1 MPKKSATLFFVEA
14 YTPNEGE
21 PALSLEYGVL
31 RWSTRENDRPN
42 VYVHTYLKPA
52 TPSRVKWPVAS
63 IEMKI
68 TRNLIDN
75 KGDLPEMDDM
85 LAESYLDQK
94 KLVCFDASIEILVY
108 LVAIRMTSYVQIYD
122 VNDSLINVYGGVIS
136 AMVLI
141 LALLVIRYVL
151 KKEDPA
157 RLTGMEMAKFLAFP
171 IASISM
177 TVAFAY
183 FNKGR
188 EVPEQE
194 IRFFAFIAII
204 FLVSNVY
211 MYWLLRTDVANKI
224 VKEKSLMTEAHAR
237 ELFSLYEQIREEHK
251 AIAGI
256 EHEYK
261 NHMTVISSLAASRKI
276 EELNE
281 YLSELKESV
290 TTVDVI
296 DTGNAVCSALFNAK
310 YAEAAR
316 KGIRVR
322 FDISNLEDMKIKD
335 EEMVI
340 ILSNLFNNAIES
352 CENCLS
358 KKIIELKIDYSN
370 DVLFIA
376 FTNSCNEETVDRDKT
391 PKHGKDTSLMHGHGL
406 SNIQRI
412 VDSYGGQIDIIKNE
426 RFTVRLIIPCGEEK

>member
-1 MPKKSATLFFVEA
+1 MMLFLFDCVNTAVFVILARVFLELFLHPRHISRMRRILITIAWILTEILIVNIFDKIFIAKALMTIGCTVLASVGLFSDSFFKKVV
-14 YTPNEGE
+14 
-21 PALSLEYGVL
+21 LSIIHYG
-31 RWSTRENDRPN
+31 
-42 VYVHTYLKPA
+42 
-52 TPSRVKWPVAS
+52 
-63 IEMKI
+63 
-68 TRNLIDN
+68 
-75 KGDLPEMDDM
+75 
-85 LAESYLDQK
+85 
-94 KLVCFDASIEILVY
+94 FDASIEILVY

-281 YLSELKESV
+281 YLSEMKESV

>member
-1 MPKKSATLFFVEA
+1 MMLFLFDCVNTAVFVILARIFLELFLHPRKISRMRRVLITIAWILTEILIVNIFDKIFIAKALMTIGCTVLASVWLFSDSIIKKVV
-14 YTPNEGE
+14 
-21 PALSLEYGVL
+21 LSIIQYGF
-31 RWSTRENDRPN
+31 
-42 VYVHTYLKPA
+42 
-52 TPSRVKWPVAS
+52 VAS
-63 IEMKI
+63 
-68 TRNLIDN
+68 
-75 KGDLPEMDDM
+75 
-85 LAESYLDQK
+85 
-94 KLVCFDASIEILVY
+94 VEILVY
-108 LVAIRMTSYVQIYD
+108 LFAIRMTSYVQIYD

-141 LALLVIRYVL
+141 LSLLVIRYVL

-171 IASISM
+171 VASISM

-211 MYWLLRTDVANKI
+211 MYWLLKTDVANKI
-224 VKEKSLMTEAHAR
+224 VKEKSSMTEAHAR
-237 ELFSLYEQIREEHK
+237 ELSSLYEQIREEHK
-251 AIAGI
+251 TIAGI

-261 NHMTVISSLAASRKI
+261 NHMTVISSLATSRKI
-276 EELNE
+276 DELNK
-281 YLSELKESV
+281 YLLEMKESV
-290 TTVDVI
+290 TIVDVI

-340 ILSNLFNNAIES
+340 ILSNLFNNAIEA

-376 FTNSCNEETVDRDKT
+376 FTNSCNEESVDRDKT

-412 VDSYGGQIDIIKNE
+412 VDSYSGQIDIIKNE

>member
-1 MPKKSATLFFVEA
+1 M
-14 YTPNEGE
+14 
-21 PALSLEYGVL
+21 
-31 RWSTRENDRPN
+31 
-42 VYVHTYLKPA
+42 
-52 TPSRVKWPVAS
+52 
-63 IEMKI
+63 
-68 TRNLIDN
+68 
-75 KGDLPEMDDM
+75 
-85 LAESYLDQK
+85 
-94 KLVCFDASIEILVY
+94 
-108 LVAIRMTSYVQIYD
+108 QIYD

-188 EVPEQE
+188 EVSEQE

-204 FLVSNVY
+204 FLVY

-237 ELFSLYEQIREEHK
+237 ELSSLYEQIREEHK

-281 YLSELKESV
+281 YLSEMKESV

-322 FDISNLEDMKIKD
+322 FDICNLEGMKIKD

-340 ILSNLFNNAIES
+340 ILSNLFNNAIEA

-376 FTNSCNEETVDRDKT
+376 FANTFHEETVDRDIM
-391 PKHGKDTSLMHGHGL
+391 PKQVKDASLMHGHGL
-406 SNIQRI
+406 SNIRRI
-412 VDSYGGQIDIIKNE
+412 VDSYGGQLDIIQIRKM
-426 RFTVRLIIPCGEEK
+426 LH

>member
-1 MPKKSATLFFVEA
+1 MMLFLFDCVNTAVFVILARVFLELFLHPRQISRMRRVLITIA
-14 YTPNEGE
+14 WILTEILIVNIFDKIFIAK
-21 PALSLEYGVL
+21 ALMTIGCTVM
-31 RWSTRENDRPN
+31 
-42 VYVHTYLKPA
+42 
-52 TPSRVKWPVAS
+52 AS
-63 IEMKI
+63 IGLFSDSI
-68 TRNLIDN
+68 I
-75 KGDLPEMDDM
+75 
-85 LAESYLDQK
+85 K
-94 KLVCFDASIEILVY
+94 KVVLSIIHYGFGASIEILVY

-141 LALLVIRYVL
+141 LSLLVIRYVL

-188 EVPEQE
+188 EVSEQE

-224 VKEKSLMTEAHAR
+224 LKEKSLMAEAHAR
-237 ELFSLYEQIREEHK
+237 ELSSLYEQIREEHK

-276 EELNE
+276 DELNN
-281 YLSELKESV
+281 YLQEKKESV

-322 FDISNLEDMKIKD
+322 FDISNLEGVKIKD

-340 ILSNLFNNAIES
+340 ILSNLFNNAIEA
-352 CENCLS
+352 CEKCRS

-376 FTNSCNEETVDRDKT
+376 FANTCDEETINRDKSQK
-391 PKHGKDTSLMHGHGL
+391 PGKDTSLMHGHGL
-406 SNIQRI
+406 SNIRRI
-412 VDSYGGQIDIIKNE
+412 VDSYGGQLDIIQND
-426 RFTVRLIIPCGEEK
+426 RFTVRLVIPCGEEK